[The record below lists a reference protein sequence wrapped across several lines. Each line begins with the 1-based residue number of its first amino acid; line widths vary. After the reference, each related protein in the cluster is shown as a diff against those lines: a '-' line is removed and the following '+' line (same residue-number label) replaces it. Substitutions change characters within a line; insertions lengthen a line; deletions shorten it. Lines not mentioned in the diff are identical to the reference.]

1 MSRNGGIKIT
11 PTARKSGSKMFVA
24 QSLPMAVPN
33 FNQRNEDDYE
43 EVGIELDATQALN
56 WHFNHLINQTR
67 SKTFACFVFHS
78 IFFSF

>member
-1 MSRNGGIKIT
+1 
-11 PTARKSGSKMFVA
+11 
-24 QSLPMAVPN
+24 MAVPN

>member
-67 SKTFACFVFHS
+67 SKHLLVLYFIPF
-78 IFFSF
+78 FFSF